1 MPNIEGSAPEYRH
14 AILDSIVVCR
24 ERCLKVFEKIL
35 SNRTDHVT
43 AFLDQCGVPADLSL
57 LDRVRGFYHTC
68 IDAVNKYRDRMGE
81 LPFIIDPREAPYTAG
96 WLAALQHVVSGAAG
110 AIDPKDPTGRAA
122 ALFAFRRWAEEEDKK
137 KGFPPQVP

>member
-1 MPNIEGSAPEYRH
+1 MADLK
-14 AILDSIVVCR
+14 LD
-24 ERCLKVFEKIL
+24 EL
-35 SNRTDHVT
+35 T
-43 AFLDQCGVPADLSL
+43 AFLDQCGVPANDSM

-81 LPFIIDPREAPYTAG
+81 LPFIIDPREKPYTEG
-96 WLAALQHVVSGAAG
+96 WLAALQYIVEHTARGKG
-110 AIDPKDPTGRAA
+110 NTLDERDPSGRAA

>member
-1 MPNIEGSAPEYRH
+1 MANEIDE
-14 AILDSIVVCR
+14 L
-24 ERCLKVFEKIL
+24 
-35 SNRTDHVT
+35 N
-43 AFLDQCGVPADLSL
+43 AFLDQCGVPANASL

-96 WLAALQHVVSGAAG
+96 WLAALQHAVSGAAG
-110 AIDPKDPTGRAA
+110 AVDPKKDPTGRAA

-137 KGFPPQVP
+137 KGFPPRVP